1 MVRLQIVADVR
12 LYREGLSQILSRDG
26 RVRVVAATSTI
37 VGMLDEVVAV
47 RPDVLLIDLANRSAM
62 ELVREVV
69 RGIPDIKVVALG
81 VSEVEDDIIECA
93 EAGVA
98 AYVLR
103 EGSVEDLVRAIE
115 AAVRGELRCTPRM
128 AATLM
133 RRLAA
138 LAASQPSALDA
149 AHLTFREFEILRLI
163 ECGLSNGEIAGRLFI
178 EVSTVKN
185 HVHHI
190 LEKLQVRT
198 RGEAAAHYRRDLS
211 RLPRQE
217 TRTISQGSSPGFRNE
232 EVKR

>member
-1 MVRLQIVADVR
+1 MGSVHPRRMLTMVRVQIVADVR
-12 LYREGLSQILSRDG
+12 LYREGLAQILSRDG

-37 VGMLDEVVAV
+37 VGMLDKVAAA
-47 RPDVLLIDLANRSAM
+47 RPDVLLIDLANPSAL

-69 RGIPDIKVVALG
+69 RSIPDIRVVALG

-103 EGSVEDLVRAIE
+103 EGSVEDLVEAIK
-115 AAVRGELRCTPRM
+115 ATVRGELPCTPRV

-138 LAASQPSALDA
+138 LAATQPSALDA
-149 AHLTFREFEILRLI
+149 TRLTSREVEILRLI
-163 ECGLSNGEIAGRLFI
+163 ESGLSNKEIAGRLFI

-185 HVHHI
+185 HVHHV
-190 LEKLQVRT
+190 LEKLEVRT
-198 RGEAAAHYRRDLS
+198 RGEAAARYRRDLGRS
-211 RLPRQE
+211 LQVSAADH
-217 TRTISQGSSPGFRNE
+217 ISP
-232 EVKR
+232 